1 MSRPALQGAGGTP
14 PLFEHAPLAHAPGRA
29 RRPWSWPGSRPSGCT
44 SSSGAPEETRPS
56 PGELADRTG
65 RGQAE
70 TAGVPRTRTGG
81 AVPWPLPPPGPWP
94 LPPPGPC
101 PRPRPSRALCP
112 RPARA
117 LCPRPSRALCPPR
130 PVPCCRPISTYSTQG
145 LDGGR
150 WSDLLARD
158 NRPLPVTGRV
168 VARGASPSM
177 LSLSSVMGTSVS
189 HETCLMEQLEK
200 RDSFPG
206 PRPRKPDL
214 EMPGTLGRQ
223 RPWEFLPGS
232 ATAAASCPVSPKWP
246 TAVHPANNLAVAG
259 SPPGVALHTHKRGCA
274 RAVLG
279 KQWNLRGS

>member
-1 MSRPALQGAGGTP
+1 MIWKHGAGTLRGRGVSRPALRGARGTP

-81 AVPWPLPPPGPWP
+81 AVPWPLPPPV
-94 LPPPGPC
+94 LC
-101 PRPRPSRALCP
+101 PRPRLA
-112 RPARA
+112 
-117 LCPRPSRALCPPR
+117 RALCPPR
-130 PVPCCRPISTYSTQG
+130 PVPCCRPISTSSTQG

-150 WSDLLARD
+150 WSDLLARE

-168 VARGASPSM
+168 VARGASASR

-223 RPWEFLPGS
+223 QPWEFLPDS

-246 TAVHPANNLAVAG
+246 MAVHPVNNLDVAG

>member
-1 MSRPALQGAGGTP
+1 MASA
-14 PLFEHAPLAHAPGRA
+14 
-29 RRPWSWPGSRPSGCT
+29 
-44 SSSGAPEETRPS
+44 
-56 PGELADRTG
+56 
-65 RGQAE
+65 
-70 TAGVPRTRTGG
+70 
-81 AVPWPLPPPGPWP
+81 
-94 LPPPGPC
+94 
-101 PRPRPSRALCP
+101 
-112 RPARA
+112 PAR
-117 LCPRPSRALCPPR
+117 PVPSAPAR

-150 WSDLLARD
+150 WSDLLARE
-158 NRPLPVTGRV
+158 NCPLPVTGRV
-168 VARGASPSM
+168 VARGASASR

-223 RPWEFLPGS
+223 QPWEFLPGS

-246 TAVHPANNLAVAG
+246 TAVHPANNLDVAG

>member
-1 MSRPALQGAGGTP
+1 MGPAHSGDAACPGPPCGARGGP
-14 PLFEHAPLAHAPGRA
+14 
-29 RRPWSWPGSRPSGCT
+29 RPS
-44 SSSGAPEETRPS
+44 SNTRPS
-56 PGELADRTG
+56 LTHLEGHVGHGLGQVVGLQAVPVVQVLPKKHAHLQGNWQIG
-65 RGQAE
+65 RGGVKQRQQACHGR
-70 TAGVPRTRTGG
+70 AQ
-81 AVPWPLPPPGPWP
+81 AVPCRG
-94 LPPPGPC
+94 
-101 PRPRPSRALCP
+101 LCP

-117 LCPRPSRALCPPR
+117 LCPAR

-150 WSDLLARD
+150 WSDSLARE

-168 VARGASPSM
+168 VARGASASR

-223 RPWEFLPGS
+223 QPWEFLPGS

>member
-1 MSRPALQGAGGTP
+1 MVHTGLSLDVPSTEEPSLPVQCTVTASNLPRHYSLYSLHHILG
-14 PLFEHAPLAHAPGRA
+14 LAPL
-29 RRPWSWPGSRPSGCT
+29 
-44 SSSGAPEETRPS
+44 
-56 PGELADRTG
+56 L
-65 RGQAE
+65 
-70 TAGVPRTRTGG
+70 
-81 AVPWPLPPPGPWP
+81 
-94 LPPPGPC
+94 
-101 PRPRPSRALCP
+101 
-112 RPARA
+112 
-117 LCPRPSRALCPPR
+117 
-130 PVPCCRPISTYSTQG
+130 STQG

-150 WSDLLARD
+150 WSDLLARE
-158 NRPLPVTGRV
+158 NCPLPVTGRV
-168 VARGASPSM
+168 VARGASVSR

-223 RPWEFLPGS
+223 QPWEFLPGS

-246 TAVHPANNLAVAG
+246 TAVHPANNLDVAG